1 MQKWEYR
8 TESISAALA
17 YTVEDKADAMLNLL
31 GEEGWELVS
40 TEYFVSA
47 VWMFFKRP
55 KALKPVM
62 PPPLTPEEIKE
73 LQDEENSL

>member
-40 TEYFVSA
+40 TEYFVSS
-47 VWMFFKRP
+47 VWMFFRRP
-55 KALKPVM
+55 K
-62 PPPLTPEEIKE
+62 
-73 LQDEENSL
+73 Q

>member
-8 TESISAALA
+8 TESVYASLA
-17 YTVEDKADAMLNLL
+17 YKVKDEADSLLNRL

-40 TEYFVSA
+40 TEYFVSS

-55 KALKPVM
+55 K
-62 PPPLTPEEIKE
+62 
-73 LQDEENSL
+73 Q